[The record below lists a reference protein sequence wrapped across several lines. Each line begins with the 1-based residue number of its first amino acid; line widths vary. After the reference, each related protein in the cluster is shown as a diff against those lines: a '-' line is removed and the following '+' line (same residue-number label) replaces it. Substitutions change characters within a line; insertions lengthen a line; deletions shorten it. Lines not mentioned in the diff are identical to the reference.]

1 MLSDQKAFT
10 IIKNWSNDLRLLNC
24 SVYGTQTLA
33 VFSVRRALEEDERL
47 ERGLEARRRKFSNK
61 EKCVLQ

>member
-1 MLSDQKAFT
+1 MS
-10 IIKNWSNDLRLLNC
+10 LLLPVLVHSFYS
-24 SVYGTQTLA
+24 SVYGTQTQTLTA
-33 VFSVRRALEEDERL
+33 FSVRRALEEDERL